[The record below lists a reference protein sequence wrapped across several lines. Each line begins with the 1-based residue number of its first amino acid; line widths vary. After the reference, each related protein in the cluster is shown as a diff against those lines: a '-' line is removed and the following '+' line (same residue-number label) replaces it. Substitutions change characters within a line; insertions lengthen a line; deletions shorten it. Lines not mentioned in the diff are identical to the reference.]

1 MFSLSQEFHR
11 ARRDRNQAPVVIFS
25 LINAY
30 GVRLYSDRH
39 PGADF
44 SDLKSPVLADGGR
57 RADGGRKAGEGLWP
71 LLERGAR
78 VLSFGRLRETL
89 SPLKNQMLASL
100 KQEEAGSL
108 SLVLSN
114 GGGKGQRPFSRL
126 EARENLLGAQG
137 EISVGY
143 SGLDP
148 RDYLDRFRG
157 RVVSYRLEAEQITL
171 TLRAL

>member
-11 ARRDRNQAPVVIFS
+11 ARRMRNQAPVVIFS
-25 LINAY
+25 LTNAY

-39 PGADF
+39 PGQAF
-44 SDLKSPVLADGGR
+44 CDLKSPALADGGR
-57 RADGGRKAGEGLWP
+57 RADGGKKAGQGQLP

-126 EARENLLGAQG
+126 EAQENLLGALG
-137 EISVGY
+137 ELSVGY

-148 RDYLDRFRG
+148 QEFLNRFQG